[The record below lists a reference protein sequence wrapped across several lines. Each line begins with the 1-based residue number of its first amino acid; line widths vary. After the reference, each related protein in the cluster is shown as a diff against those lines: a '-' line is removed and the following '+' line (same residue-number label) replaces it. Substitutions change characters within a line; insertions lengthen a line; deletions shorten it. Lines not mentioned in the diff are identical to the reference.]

1 MEKRGKK
8 TTKKS
13 SSTTRDKALQLL
25 IENNV
30 ALQKVL
36 TTVSTDMRD
45 LTKEMGNLLSIF
57 KEAGKT
63 FGEEKAVE
71 DIRKDEEKAL
81 IPKLDELIDQN
92 KTIAKGLILLE
103 SALKEREK
111 PKDFRF

>member
-1 MEKRGKK
+1 MTKRGKK
-8 TTKKS
+8 TTKS
-13 SSTTRDKALQLL
+13 SGTSMDKALKLL

-36 TTVSTDMRD
+36 TDVSGDMKD
-45 LTKEMGNLLSIF
+45 LTKEVGKLLEVF

-63 FGEEKAVE
+63 FGEEKAVD

-103 SALKEREK
+103 SVLKEREK
-111 PKDFRF
+111 PKEFRF